1 MDDLLL
7 EYREILAEYETAV
20 TELTMNMKP
29 TDGIFGLGKHPGD
42 AACHEIMDK
51 KIQTLCDRVAD
62 EQEKSE
68 EAAVLSEAIL
78 QQESQWTGPDFARL
92 MLIAIQR
99 HTLKLIPMLSEE
111 KRFELGAWYHRQY
124 PRRKKL
130 PVQFQIDKALR
141 ENGSL

>member
-1 MDDLLL
+1 MDAILQ
-7 EYREILAEYETAV
+7 EYREIMAEYDTAV
-20 TELTMNMKP
+20 AEVTKNMKP
-29 TDGIFGLGKHPGD
+29 IDGFFGVGKHPGE
-42 AACHEIMDK
+42 ATCHEIMDK
-51 KIQTLCDRVAD
+51 KIQSLCDRVVE
-62 EQEKSE
+62 EQESDG
-68 EAAVLSEAIL
+68 EAAALTEAIL
-78 QQESQWTGPDFARL
+78 LQESQWTGPDFARL

-124 PRRKKL
+124 PRRKRL